1 MANSSDGNR
10 RTFKQSQS
18 MMANSFNMGE
28 LLRDT
33 TNLLTG
39 NCNVSN
45 GQNEALDLSINE
57 RNMSR
62 ESVDT
67 ESLCSSLHVDEIV
80 DSDEE
85 DIAEFDQ
92 MLLKLKSIGVKIK
105 SVANNQAKV
114 IDTIKKNSQ
123 KISELKNNTA
133 KKFNEFTGLIVDRMD
148 STEQML
154 KAKCDYKK
162 LELEKSIRQVEAKV
176 NTLGETSEELHC
188 LSGDLI
194 AKKMFHEK
202 RIKHLDLRLLRR
214 HSDRMVGISI
224 SK

>member
-1 MANSSDGNR
+1 
-10 RTFKQSQS
+10 

-39 NCNVSN
+39 NCNVLN

-67 ESLCSSLHVDEIV
+67 ESNCSSLQVDKFV

-85 DIAEFDQ
+85 DIAELDE

-114 IDTIKKNSQ
+114 INTVKKNS
-123 KISELKNNTA
+123 KKLSELKHHTA
-133 KKFNEFTGLIVDRMD
+133 RKFNEFTGLIVDRMD
-148 STEQML
+148 STEQVL
-154 KAKCDYKK
+154 KAECDYK
-162 LELEKSIRQVEAKV
+162 I
-176 NTLGETSEELHC
+176 
-188 LSGDLI
+188 
-194 AKKMFHEK
+194 
-202 RIKHLDLRLLRR
+202 
-214 HSDRMVGISI
+214 
-224 SK
+224 